1 MVLCL
6 CLDLAIGLSLA
17 PPCLTRIGATG
28 IWSSSFQIE
37 AGLRPGDLFFVSFF
51 PKRGVGGRRGM
62 GECRDL
68 FGGVEVGG
76 RVRKGGGWKRV
87 KGCC

>member
-1 MVLCL
+1 
-6 CLDLAIGLSLA
+6 
-17 PPCLTRIGATG
+17 
-28 IWSSSFQIE
+28 
-37 AGLRPGDLFFVSFF
+37 
-51 PKRGVGGRRGM
+51 M